1 MLAGGR
7 ADGQM
12 SFWDPVTA
20 ELLVE
25 AVPGHAGPIHTI
37 IQWEQSTRRS
47 LLVTAADNDTTLQI
61 WNPSTLARVSIVN
74 VATPIRALC
83 AISSDEL
90 AIGTD
95 EGVAVIALSSIEA

>member
-1 MLAGGR
+1 MTSMALGGVAR
-7 ADGQM
+7 DQEKSSA
-12 SFWDPVTA
+12 WC
-20 ELLVE
+20 
-25 AVPGHAGPIHTI
+25 
-37 IQWEQSTRRS
+37 
-47 LLVTAADNDTTLQI
+47 AARQHRLI

-95 EGVAVIALSSIEA
+95 EGVAVIALSSIDA